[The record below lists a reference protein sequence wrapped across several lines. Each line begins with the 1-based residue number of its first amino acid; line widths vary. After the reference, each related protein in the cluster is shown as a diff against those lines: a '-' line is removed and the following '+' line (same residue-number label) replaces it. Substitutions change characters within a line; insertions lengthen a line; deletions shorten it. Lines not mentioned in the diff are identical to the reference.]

1 MEAPSGGPAPYTTRL
16 GLPEDDVTF
25 APPPMSAYSIA
36 VFNNNGAYSPSQ
48 ERTKNE
54 SFIARDQRSPAEN
67 AALRDQ
73 LKRKLS
79 VHFSRSPAGT
89 REIARFAPA
98 CLQVLQHG
106 FITRKNTQ
114 PHFFGKL
121 GLDSGHFQRF
131 RCKYEQR
138 TAY

>member
-1 MEAPSGGPAPYTTRL
+1 PAPYTTRL

-48 ERTKNE
+48 ERTKND
-54 SFIARDQRSPAEN
+54 SIIARDQRSPAEN
-67 AALRDQ
+67 VALRDQ

-89 REIARFAPA
+89 EESPVLRSPA
-98 CLQVLQHG
+98 SRYSSTV
-106 FITRKNTQ
+106 
-114 PHFFGKL
+114 
-121 GLDSGHFQRF
+121 S
-131 RCKYEQR
+131 
-138 TAY
+138 